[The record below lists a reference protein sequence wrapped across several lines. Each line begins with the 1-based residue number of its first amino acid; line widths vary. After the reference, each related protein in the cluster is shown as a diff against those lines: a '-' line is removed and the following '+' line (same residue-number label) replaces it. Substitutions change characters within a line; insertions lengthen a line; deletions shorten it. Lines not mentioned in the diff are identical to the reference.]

1 MFGHKATLC
10 CLLFESLLMDFDIR
24 GKRIYNC
31 YVQNQFKGRSL
42 VDFAHDIHFES
53 ACFQSYF
60 YIDLVIT
67 NRILLQ
73 ESVI

>member
-1 MFGHKATLC
+1 M
-10 CLLFESLLMDFDIR
+10 
-24 GKRIYNC
+24 RIKGTYQYI

-42 VDFAHDIHFES
+42 VDFAPNTYFES
-53 ACFQSYF
+53 VCFQSYF

-73 ESVI
+73 ESMI